1 MRKLSTFLL
10 TSTFLNAAEL
20 ALLSIPSDSAENR
33 SFPFS
38 SSALV
43 PAHENER
50 ASYSVERTYA
60 LICEY
65 MGGNLGKI
73 QAFHTGLRI
82 FAPRDVH
89 QKEEMRKTLNLVVY
103 KAFRQRMSAF
113 LLNVCDPENR
123 FMSTQGAISALVLDV
138 FLGKGINGGMG
149 MLIPAFG
156 PAATVFDK
164 VMREAGYSEL
174 TTKRV
179 AKEQISFIADF
190 YRKVDRKLVGVTVGI
205 AAEEIDRTLALWGS
219 DSEGGD
225 FGGIIQNFFESLAIK
240 MESSFFV
247 DAIRNAQSEGNACR
261 ATIDDIARQIS
272 ENERDLAVAKKNS
285 TEKGSI
291 VEQVR
296 GTFSTIQEKDAL
308 ERSWLARTARDTPV
322 LAAVR
327 ATKKQAEAELSEV
340 QKACQKLS
348 EQIAKLA
355 EERESTSTTLSETSA
370 FLERLFKFQADGRFL
385 GTEGNNTT
393 RVVELF
399 GELTDIESQRLN
411 DVRVHNTPSEA
422 TEIVKEM
429 LGSVLG
435 VNVSDAST
443 RLRAELTTTV
453 PITLAYGQE
462 QVSQQIKIF
471 NKGKEVASRVA
482 TGRNALFVGG
492 LAAVAGVVDHFW
504 NDGKGRGDLM
514 SSASDVWSNP
524 TTLLSSVGNFGMQT
538 IEQVVYPTVQVFTS
552 GAPTTVSLLGRV
564 KSAVDAGR
572 TTLQGASMAG
582 AGIAL
587 LKLAGTYL
595 PGALGNRCAYIP
607 NALSVGNIPAGYVAP
622 FDLPTGS
629 LLTSWGLGLF
639 SAYCQNPE
647 GTTRLVNGLST
658 GIKRLIGNIGYKE
671 LAYGSLYVGVNYVL
685 TNYMLAG
692 DDASAMGL

>member
-20 ALLSIPSDSAENR
+20 ALPSIPSDSAKNR
-33 SFPFS
+33 SFA

-103 KAFRQRMSAF
+103 KAFRQRMSVF

-156 PAATVFDK
+156 SAATVFDK

-190 YRKVDRKLVGVTVGI
+190 YRKVDRKLVGVTAGI

-225 FGGIIQNFFESLAIK
+225 FGGIIQNFFESLALK
-240 MESSFFV
+240 MERSFFV
-247 DAIRNAQSEGNACR
+247 DAIGSAQRKADYSNFNLDR
-261 ATIDDIARQIS
+261 IASQIS

-296 GTFSTIQEKDAL
+296 GMFSTIQEKDAQ
-308 ERSWLARTARDTPV
+308 ERSWLARTARDIPE
-322 LAAVR
+322 LAAAR

-355 EERESTSTTLSETSA
+355 EEHESTSTTLRETSE
-370 FLERLFKFQADGRFL
+370 FREILLKFQADGRFL

-435 VNVSDAST
+435 VNVSDVSI
-443 RLRAELTTTV
+443 RLRAELTTAV

-462 QVSQQIKIF
+462 QVVQQVKIF

-524 TTLLSSVGNFGMQT
+524 TILLSSVGNFGMQT
-538 IEQVVYPTVQVFTS
+538 IKEQVVYPTVQEFTS

-647 GTTRLVNGLST
+647 GIARLVNGVLT

-671 LAYGSLYVGVNYVL
+671 LLIGGMYVGTNYVL
-685 TNYMLAG
+685 TNLLVG